1 MPNKLPVT
9 LLILCRFFVICY
21 MLLQLQS
28 ALQHSQ
34 SGALEMQSQLQSMTE
49 EISILRTSKVRVS
62 VNLKCI
68 ILPDLSS

>member
-1 MPNKLPVT
+1 
-9 LLILCRFFVICY
+9 

-62 VNLKCI
+62 VNLKWI